1 MAFNRK
7 YRFVF
12 LLIALFFE
20 QYSFAH
26 HSRSNFDL
34 TSTIVI
40 KGSIVEWRYRNP
52 HAFLKLQSLENG
64 EPVTWAVELGSIP
77 NLKQMGLDRDSVK
90 IGDEIELIANP
101 EKNPKKNYLFF
112 KSMIINEKN
121 TFSFADVFAYSDSA
135 KAKGKEKPGSSD
147 FTGKWDEEISRNTIL
162 LGSGLPPFNV
172 TKLGAD
178 IIASYDPSEE
188 PSFYCEPVGLPSM
201 IGTPYAIEIT
211 KDRNN
216 YKIRHEFPGT
226 TRTVHMNKENLPDRD
241 NPDVYGHSIGEI
253 IDGKLI
259 IETDNFIP
267 TKWGIG
273 QGLDSS
279 SSKHVT
285 EVYSLKEDGHILE
298 IVYTVSDPV
307 YLKEPFSKTHI
318 KRIVPDYKLTEY
330 EECDPEFAKMHLLY
344 ENQ

>member
-20 QYSFAH
+20 QHTLAH

-64 EPVTWAVELGSIP
+64 EPVTWTVELGSIP

-147 FTGKWDEEISRNTIL
+147 FTGKWDEEISRNAIL
-162 LGSGLPPFNV
+162 LGLS
-172 TKLGAD
+172 
-178 IIASYDPSEE
+178 
-188 PSFYCEPVGLPSM
+188 
-201 IGTPYAIEIT
+201 
-211 KDRNN
+211 
-216 YKIRHEFPGT
+216 
-226 TRTVHMNKENLPDRD
+226 
-241 NPDVYGHSIGEI
+241 
-253 IDGKLI
+253 LI
-259 IETDNFIP
+259 
-267 TKWGIG
+267 
-273 QGLDSS
+273 
-279 SSKHVT
+279 
-285 EVYSLKEDGHILE
+285 HI
-298 IVYTVSDPV
+298 
-307 YLKEPFSKTHI
+307 
-318 KRIVPDYKLTEY
+318 
-330 EECDPEFAKMHLLY
+330 
-344 ENQ
+344 

>member
-1 MAFNRK
+1 MN
-7 YRFVF
+7 VF
-12 LLIALFFE
+12 FC
-20 QYSFAH
+20 QC
-26 HSRSNFDL
+26 
-34 TSTIVI
+34 
-40 KGSIVEWRYRNP
+40 
-52 HAFLKLQSLENG
+52 
-64 EPVTWAVELGSIP
+64 
-77 NLKQMGLDRDSVK
+77 
-90 IGDEIELIANP
+90 IG
-101 EKNPKKNYLFF
+101 F
-112 KSMIINEKN
+112 
-121 TFSFADVFAYSDSA
+121 
-135 KAKGKEKPGSSD
+135 
-147 FTGKWDEEISRNTIL
+147 
-162 LGSGLPPFNV
+162 
-172 TKLGAD
+172 
-178 IIASYDPSEE
+178 
-188 PSFYCEPVGLPSM
+188 
-201 IGTPYAIEIT
+201 
-211 KDRNN
+211 
-216 YKIRHEFPGT
+216 
-226 TRTVHMNKENLPDRD
+226 
-241 NPDVYGHSIGEI
+241 I